1 MPRILSKIAAI
12 MRGGRSRSESPVAL
26 FGLDLPVVA
35 DREIAAET
43 HADIAERLALMPLF
57 VRETYLLRAV
67 DGMSIDAISARLGI
81 SARSAR
87 RYLRQ
92 AIILLAAT
100 RRS

>member
-1 MPRILSKIAAI
+1 MCRILTKIAAI
-12 MRGGRSRSESPVAL
+12 VRGERARSGSPVAL
-26 FGLDLPVVA
+26 FGLDLPMVGG
-35 DREIAAET
+35 REIEAET

-92 AIILLAAT
+92 AIILLAAP
-100 RRS
+100 RPR